1 MATIPPLQIPQWG
14 AMTPTIDWSPLQ
26 EIGKSVERAEKRRA
40 LSDLGEGVANGSLDL
55 KTAAGRAIKLG
66 DLSTGVSLLELGR
79 KQTERQQQIDAYK
92 SLDFGAPA
100 QGTGASQPA
109 VPLSLASLGDL
120 APSITSA
127 SQRHG
132 VDPAYLSRTAMLESG
147 GRTDAANPNSSA
159 RGPWQFTRATAGQYG
174 LTDPTDPNASADA
187 AARLTLD
194 NRRVLAQNLGR
205 EPTPA
210 ELYLAHQQGATGA
223 TRLLSNP
230 DAPVES
236 VIGPDAARLNGA
248 RPGMTAGQFAQ
259 MWMQRYDGNGSG
271 ATLPTNA
278 QLTQGALPQPGS
290 LTPRAVSLLRQM
302 ADPRHSEATRSAIKA
317 ALDHELKT
325 SELTPDQKEY
335 LGYWAQGG
343 REDFTTWKRGNK
355 AAGAT
360 AITNDMR
367 GENAEAKA
375 FGEAAGKRAGET
387 MAAAGAASKG
397 LMSLSRIEGLLG
409 QVEQGKI
416 QPARMSISAWAK
428 SMGLNDEVA
437 QSLGLDPNG
446 VGSAQALQSLVAESV
461 LGKIGSGGLPANNF
475 SDADREFLVS
485 IFPRIANDPR
495 ANKILVETARRVYQQ
510 DIAKAKA
517 YQAFKRNPAN
527 KGQGF
532 ADFEMEWADKTAQQ
546 DIFGDLRRQTEEI
559 IGPPRD
565 VNGDQQ
571 SAPTR
576 VTTPDQARQLPPGT
590 RFITPDGR
598 EFVR

>member
-1 MATIPPLQIPQWG
+1 
-14 AMTPTIDWSPLQ
+14 
-26 EIGKSVERAEKRRA
+26 
-40 LSDLGEGVANGSLDL
+40 
-55 KTAAGRAIKLG
+55 
-66 DLSTGVSLLELGR
+66 
-79 KQTERQQQIDAYK
+79 
-92 SLDFGAPA
+92 
-100 QGTGASQPA
+100 
-109 VPLSLASLGDL
+109 
-120 APSITSA
+120 
-127 SQRHG
+127 
-132 VDPAYLSRTAMLESG
+132 MLESG
-147 GRTDAANPNSSA
+147 GRTDAANLNSSA
-159 RGPWQFTRATAGQYG
+159 RGPWQFTKATAGQYG

-194 NRRVLAQNLGR
+194 NKRVLAQNLGR

-210 ELYLAHQQGATGA
+210 ELYLAHQQGATG
-223 TRLLSNP
+223 TMRLLSNP

-259 MWMQRYDGNGSG
+259 MWMQRYDGNGSAAAIPANAQPTQ
-271 ATLPTNA
+271 ATLPQA
-278 QLTQGALPQPGS
+278 APQAQPGS
-290 LTPRAVSLLRQM
+290 MTPRAVSLLRQM

-317 ALDHELKT
+317 ALDHELKA
-325 SELTPDQKEY
+325 SELTGDQREY
-335 LGYWAQGG
+335 LMSVGEGYRGT
-343 REDFTTWKRGNK
+343 FTDWKTGMK
-355 AAGAT
+355 QAGAT

-375 FGEAAGKRAGET
+375 FGEAASKRAGET

-437 QSLGLDPNG
+437 QSLGLDPKG

-532 ADFEMEWADKTAQQ
+532 ADFEVEWADKTAQQ

-559 IGPPRD
+559 VGPPRN
-565 VNGDQQ
+565 VNGGQQ
-571 SAPTR
+571 SAPAR

>member
-1 MATIPPLQIPQWG
+1 MATIPPLQIPVAG
-14 AMTPTIDWSPLQ
+14 PFTPTIDFSPLAKLGDVYRESQ
-26 EIGKSVERAEKRRA
+26 KRQSLA
-40 LSDLGEGVANGSLDL
+40 DLGKGIEDGSIDL
-55 KTAAGRAIKLG
+55 KTAAGRAIALG
-66 DLSTGVSLLELGR
+66 DPATGRSLLELGQKER
-79 KQTERQQQIDAYK
+79 ERQDALEAYK
-92 SLDFGAPA
+92 SLDFGQAPFGSN
-100 QGTGASQPA
+100 QSTGPYPPSAASP
-109 VPLSLASLGDL
+109 DL
-120 APSITSA
+120 NASITAA

-132 VDPAYLSRTAMLESG
+132 VDPSFLTRTAMIESG
-147 GRTDAANPNSSA
+147 ERADAANPNSSA
-159 RGPWQFTRATAGQYG
+159 RGPWQFTKATAGQYG
-174 LTDPTDPNASADA
+174 LTDPTDVNASADA

-194 NRRVLAQNLGR
+194 NKRVLAQNLGR

-236 VIGPDAARLNGA
+236 VIGAEAARLNGA

-259 MWMQRYDGNGSG
+259 MWMQRYGSEGG
-271 ATLPTNA
+271 ALPANA
-278 QLTQGALPQPGS
+278 QLAQGTFPQTTS
-290 LTPRAVSLLRQM
+290 TPQVGGLSQRATSLLRQM
-302 ADPRHSEATRSAIKA
+302 ADPRHSAATREAIKV
-317 ALDHELKT
+317 ALGQELKA
-325 SELTPDQKEY
+325 SELTNDQKEY
-335 LGYWAQGG
+335 LMSVGEGYKGT
-343 REDFTTWKRGNK
+343 FTDWKTGMKR
-355 AAGAT
+355 AGAT

-375 FGEAAGKRAGET
+375 FGEAAGKRAAET

-437 QSLGLDPNG
+437 QSLGLDPKG
-446 VGSAQALQSLVAESV
+446 VGSSQALQSLVAESV

-495 ANKILVETARRVYQQ
+495 ANKILVETARRVFQQ

-517 YQAFKRNPAN
+517 YQAFKRNRAN
-527 KGQGF
+527 KGQGLPTSR
-532 ADFEMEWADKTAQQ
+532 WS
-546 DIFGDLRRQTEEI
+546 G
-559 IGPPRD
+559 
-565 VNGDQQ
+565 
-571 SAPTR
+571 PTR
-576 VTTPDQARQLPPGT
+576 LRSRTFSETCVGRRKESSARRAT
-590 RFITPDGR
+590 
-598 EFVR
+598 